1 MAMTYEQSM
10 QFLQEFLY
18 ENLPLTKAMQVQVA
32 AYDGESLVLTAPL
45 DCNRNDKG
53 TAFAGSISSL
63 ATVCG
68 WGLWMLW
75 TKDNYDECQVA
86 VSHGDIQYK
95 KPITTDFWAKAI
107 LPDADVLAHIQKT
120 LSHKGK
126 VRAQTYIAVGDDHQV
141 GASQLAE
148 YALWR
153 KTT

>member
-1 MAMTYEQSM
+1 MTMTHEQSM
-10 QFLQEFLY
+10 QFLQQFLY
-18 ENLPLTKAMQVQVA
+18 EQLPLTKAMQVQVA
-32 AYDGESLVLTAPL
+32 AYDGQSLVLTAPL
-45 DCNRNDKG
+45 ACNHNDKG
-53 TAFAGSISSL
+53 TAFAGSIGSL

-75 TKDNYDECQVA
+75 TKAHYDECQVA

-95 KPITTDFWAKAI
+95 KPITTDFWAKAM
-107 LPDADVLAHIQKT
+107 LPDDDILAHIQKT

-126 VRAQTYIAVGDDHQV
+126 VRAQTYIAVGDDHNTA
-141 GASQLAE
+141 ASQLAE